1 MLKLHQQK
9 FFAEMKAASNEDQ
22 DINVLAITWNMARK
36 NQDVDFDVFL
46 EKLDDH
52 DVVLLTFQESKER
65 ASFIDRLTK
74 YMSQHKFKVIG

>member
-9 FFAEMKAASNEDQ
+9 FLAEMKVASNEDQ

-52 DVVLLTFQESKER
+52 DVVLLTF
-65 ASFIDRLTK
+65 
-74 YMSQHKFKVIG
+74 